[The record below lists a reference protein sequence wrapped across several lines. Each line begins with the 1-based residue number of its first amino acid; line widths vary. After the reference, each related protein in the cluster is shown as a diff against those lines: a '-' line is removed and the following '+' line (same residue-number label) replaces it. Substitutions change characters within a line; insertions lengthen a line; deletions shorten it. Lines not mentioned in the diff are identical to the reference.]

1 MSKKEKFP
9 LYLTPEKK
17 ALLECR
23 HAEDGSRS
31 ITAFIENAID
41 FYLDYLSAN
50 NAGLFLPTSV
60 QSYLDGRLD
69 QFENRISALL
79 FKQAVELDMG
89 LSTLVDCVQLGEEYL
104 KQQRAES
111 VANVK
116 RTNGRLRLEEKV
128 RDANGSDDDWQ
139 D

>member
-1 MSKKEKFP
+1 
-9 LYLTPEKK
+9 
-17 ALLECR
+17 
-23 HAEDGSRS
+23 
-31 ITAFIENAID
+31 
-41 FYLDYLSAN
+41 
-50 NAGLFLPTSV
+50 
-60 QSYLDGRLD
+60 
-69 QFENRISALL
+69 
-79 FKQAVELDMG
+79 MG

-128 RDANGSDDDWQ
+128 RDANGSDDEWQ

>member
-1 MSKKEKFP
+1 MSRKEKFP
-9 LYLTPEKK
+9 LYLSPEKK
-17 ALLECR
+17 LALER
-23 HAEDGSRS
+23 RYTEDGSRS
-31 ITAFIENAID
+31 ITGFIENAID

-50 NAGLFLPTSV
+50 NAGWFLPTSV

-69 QFENRISALL
+69 QLENRISSLL

-128 RDANGSDDDWQ
+128 RDANGSDDEWQ

>member
-1 MSKKEKFP
+1 M
-9 LYLTPEKK
+9 
-17 ALLECR
+17 
-23 HAEDGSRS
+23 
-31 ITAFIENAID
+31 
-41 FYLDYLSAN
+41 
-50 NAGLFLPTSV
+50 FLPTSV

-69 QFENRISALL
+69 QLENHISSLL
-79 FKQAVELDMG
+79 FKQAVELDIG

-116 RTNGRLRLEEKV
+116 RTNGRLRLEEKA
-128 RDANGSDDDWQ
+128 REANGSDDEWQ

>member
-1 MSKKEKFP
+1 MQITDFNRLLREMKRSKKKTLPFEAR
-9 LYLTPEKK
+9 LTAVSEMLPK
-17 ALLECR
+17 A
-23 HAEDGSRS
+23 
-31 ITAFIENAID
+31 
-41 FYLDYLSAN
+41 
-50 NAGLFLPTSV
+50 
-60 QSYLDGRLD
+60 
-69 QFENRISALL
+69 
-79 FKQAVELDMG
+79 
-89 LSTLVDCVQLGEEYL
+89 LVDCVQLGEEYL

>member
-1 MSKKEKFP
+1 MRRMAAVES
-9 LYLTPEKK
+9 
-17 ALLECR
+17 
-23 HAEDGSRS
+23 
-31 ITAFIENAID
+31 
-41 FYLDYLSAN
+41 
-50 NAGLFLPTSV
+50 
-60 QSYLDGRLD
+60 
-69 QFENRISALL
+69 RISSLL

-104 KQQRAES
+104 ERQRSNS